1 MRSAAEMMTA
11 PRGTDPRLA
20 PNSRRTTGERR
31 EQYYERM
38 DARAAYRAEEDEK
51 RRATSGRSGDGDDA

>member
-1 MRSAAEMMTA
+1 MR

-20 PNSRRTTGERR
+20 PNARRTTSERR

-38 DARAAYRAEEDEK
+38 DAKAEARAEVETQRLAAYREDGE
-51 RRATSGRSGDGDDA
+51 